1 MATVNKKEA
10 LEMALKELRE
20 SKQNNSHQMKIVQI
34 DRAKAYIRLAESLE
48 GVVRNIQEPTP

>member
-1 MATVNKKEA
+1 
-10 LEMALKELRE
+10 MALKELRE